1 MKIKLYQ
8 LRKPLRLSIIFF
20 LLALS
25 FGYFSGLNLLNQ
37 TTNFNP
43 SGIEQNV
50 IGSEFDENANELF
63 FKMSEREL
71 HGIIHSHVI
80 SISIILFIL
89 TTLFYYSSFTRFKVF
104 LMLEP
109 FISLIV
115 TFGGLWLLWLGYN
128 WIKYVIMVSGMLM
141 HFSILLIII
150 IIIKELLLGKYSGWF
165 AKS

>member
-8 LRKPLRLSIIFF
+8 LSKPLRLSIIFF

-50 IGSEFDENANELF
+50 LGSEFDENANELF

-80 SISIILFIL
+80 SISIILFI
-89 TTLFYYSSFTRFKVF
+89 FKR
-104 LMLEP
+104 LNG
-109 FISLIV
+109 I
-115 TFGGLWLLWLGYN
+115 
-128 WIKYVIMVSGMLM
+128 
-141 HFSILLIII
+141 
-150 IIIKELLLGKYSGWF
+150 
-165 AKS
+165 